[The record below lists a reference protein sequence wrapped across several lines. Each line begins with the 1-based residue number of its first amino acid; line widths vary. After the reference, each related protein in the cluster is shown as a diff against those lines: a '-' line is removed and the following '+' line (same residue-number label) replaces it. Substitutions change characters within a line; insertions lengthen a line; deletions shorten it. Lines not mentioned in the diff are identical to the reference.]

1 MQALQSTPTLFG
13 GRSTG
18 TPPDRSGYVRSFD
31 GLDIYYEM
39 RGHGPP
45 LVVSNSFFMATRH
58 WELFTRRIRR
68 SHTVVTY
75 DLRHQGRSGRVNGPI
90 APADYVRDL
99 GRLVDHLGFDTVAL
113 LGTCVS
119 TLMCRDYALEAPGRV
134 ARLVLVGPL
143 FGPFGSLY
151 RTFFH
156 RSLLASL
163 DAGGPEAL
171 FDHCYP
177 LLHTSRTIEN
187 NGTAGYLA
195 LKIRF
200 VDDHPEDQLRRHL
213 SSMLKIDERPETLKQ
228 LQAPTLLLCG
238 EDDFLMSRNALE
250 MLCRLIPNG
259 SYELVAM
266 AGHNPHVEATAGFE
280 SRVVS
285 FLLAGDIEE
294 DAALDAAAGG
304 R

>member
-1 MQALQSTPTLFG
+1 MRALQPVPTLFG
-13 GRSTG
+13 GESAQ
-18 TPPDRSGYVRSFD
+18 TPPDGAGYARSFD
-31 GLDIYYEM
+31 GLDIHYEI
-39 RGHGPP
+39 RGAGPP
-45 LVVSNSFFMATRH
+45 LVIANSFLMEARH
-58 WELFTRRIRR
+58 WERFTRRIRR

-75 DLRHQGRSGRVNGPI
+75 DLRHQGRSGRAGGPI
-90 APADYVRDL
+90 VPADHVRDL
-99 GRLVDHLGFDTVAL
+99 GCLVDHLGFGRFSL
-113 LGTCVS
+113 LGTCAS
-119 TLMCRDYALEAPGRV
+119 TLACRDYALGAPDRV

-151 RTFFH
+151 RAFFH

-200 VDDHPEDQLRRHL
+200 VDDNPEDQLRRHL
-213 SSMLKIDERPETLKQ
+213 SSMLAAEERPEALKR
-228 LQAPTLLLCG
+228 LRPPTLLLCG

-259 SYELVAM
+259 SYGLVGM
-266 AGHNPHVEATAGFE
+266 AGHNPHVEATAEFE

-285 FLLAGDIEE
+285 FLLEEEAAGG
-294 DAALDAAAGG
+294 AAGG